1 MLCLPR
7 SIQFVYLGVDRQSGV
22 VKEEKKRMIEGERG
36 DWEEEGEHEQTVGE
50 TVGVWSTA
58 GCLVYVKVH
67 GSIQSVIVCFFQET
81 LGLQVGRSILQVQ
94 SSLWRT

>member
-36 DWEEEGEHEQTVGE
+36 DWEEEGEHEQTVG
-50 TVGVWSTA
+50 V
-58 GCLVYVKVH
+58 
-67 GSIQSVIVCFFQET
+67 
-81 LGLQVGRSILQVQ
+81 
-94 SSLWRT
+94 